1 MVMTMGRVELQRR
14 AIGRAIALGVAGEV
28 ERVRRGWYR
37 VPSTTRPA
45 TVYTVRVVDGRYTCD
60 CPAGR
65 AARPCVHA
73 AGVYIRKVEANAK
86 GARVT
91 GPATPPT
98 APELPANVTPL
109 RRAA

>member
-1 MVMTMGRVELQRR
+1 MAVAMDAAELRQR

-28 ERVRRGWYR
+28 VRVRRGWYR
-37 VPSTTRPA
+37 VPSTTQPA

-65 AARPCVHA
+65 SGRPCVHA
-73 AGVYIRKVEANAK
+73 AGVYIRKLES
-86 GARVT
+86 GGGRVT
-91 GPATPPT
+91 GPAQPQ
-98 APELPANVTPL
+98 LPANVTRLPE